1 MMENYNK
8 LILELLK
15 LPKETEWLEFKH
27 NNDKP
32 DEIGEYIS
40 ALSNSATYA
49 SKDVAYMIWGVDNQ
63 AHSIIGTSFDYTK
76 AKIGNEELENWLHRM
91 LSENANFSFH
101 SVEIDNFALV
111 LLIIYRATSRT
122 VRFKNVDYI
131 RVGSYKKPLKE
142 YPAIE
147 TELWRK
153 LNTANYESSLAKK
166 DLQTR
171 DVLNLLDYT
180 TYFDLTNIVLPS
192 ETDKII
198 HYLLEDGLV
207 VVQDDSLYAITN
219 LGVVLFAK
227 KLAAFNGI
235 VRKSVRVI
243 QYKGINKVETIREDT
258 GAKGYASGFE
268 GLLKYTIGLLPA
280 REEVENGLR
289 KNVSVYP
296 EIALRELI
304 ANALI
309 HQDLSITGTGPT
321 IELFDNRIEIT
332 NPGTP
337 LVDYMRFIDN
347 PPRSRNETLASLMRR
362 MGICEERGSGW
373 DKIALSCEVA
383 QLPAPKIEVYK
394 EHTKITIYSYV
405 PFGSIRQEEKIWACY
420 IHACL
425 KQASGEQLTNASLRD
440 RFGVPESNKSAISRL
455 IATVVDKGLIK
466 PLDPEVKAHRYSS
479 YVPFWA

>member
-1 MMENYNK
+1 MDNHNK
-8 LILELLK
+8 LILELLR

-27 NNDKP
+27 NNDNP

-40 ALSNSATYA
+40 ALSNSATYVG
-49 SKDVAYMIWGVDNQ
+49 KDIAYVVWGVDNKT
-63 AHSIIGTSFDYTK
+63 HSILGTSFDHTK
-76 AKIGNEELENWLHRM
+76 AKVGNEELENWLRRL

-101 SVEIDNFALV
+101 AVEMDKSALT
-111 LLIIYRATSRT
+111 LLIIYSATFRT

-131 RVGSYKKPLKE
+131 RVGSYKKQLKE
-142 YPAIE
+142 HPSIE

-153 LNTANYESSLAKK
+153 LNTINYESALAKK
-166 DLQTR
+166 NLQAH

-180 TYFDLTNIVLPS
+180 TYFDLTNTALPS

-198 HYLLEDGLV
+198 HYLQGDRLV
-207 VVQDDSLYAITN
+207 ATQDDLLYSITN

-227 KLAAFNGI
+227 KLTVFNGI
-235 VRKSVRVI
+235 ARKSVRVI
-243 QYKGINKVETIREDT
+243 QYKGMNKTETIREDI
-258 GAKGYASGFE
+258 GGKGYASGFE
-268 GLLKYTIGLLPA
+268 GLLKYIVGLLPA
-280 REEVENGLR
+280 REEFEKGLR
-289 KNVSVYP
+289 KNVSIYP

-309 HQDLSITGTGPT
+309 HQDFSITGTGPT
-321 IELFDNRIEIT
+321 IEIFDNRIEIT
-332 NPGTP
+332 NPGIP
-337 LVDYMRFIDN
+337 LVDYKRFIDN

-383 QLPAPKIEVYK
+383 QLPAPKIDIYS

-405 PFGSIRQEEKIWACY
+405 PFGSISQEEKIWACY

-425 KQASGEQLTNASLRD
+425 KQTSGEQLTNPSLRD
-440 RFGVPESNKSAISRL
+440 RFGVPESNKAAISRL
-455 IATVVDKGLIK
+455 IATVVEEGLIK
-466 PLDPEVKAHRYSS
+466 PLDPESKARRYSS

>member
-1 MMENYNK
+1 MDKYDK
-8 LILELLK
+8 LIIELLK
-15 LPKETEWLEFKH
+15 LPKETEWVEFKH

-40 ALSNSATYA
+40 ALSNSAA
-49 SKDVAYMIWGVDNQ
+49 HANKDYAYMVWGVDNET
-63 AHSIIGTSFDYTK
+63 HTIIGTTFNYIKT
-76 AKIGNEELENWLHRM
+76 KIGNEELENWLRRL

-101 SVEIDNFALV
+101 SVKIDNFALV

-131 RVGSYKKPLKE
+131 RVGSYKKQLKD

-147 TELWRK
+147 ADLWRK
-153 LNTANYESSLAKK
+153 LNTTNYENSPAKQ
-166 DLQTR
+166 DLQIR
-171 DVLNLLDYT
+171 EVLNLLDYT
-180 TYFDLTNIVLPS
+180 IYFDLTDVSLPS
-192 ETDKII
+192 EADGIL
-198 HYLLEDGLV
+198 HYLTEDGLIV
-207 VVQDDSLYAITN
+207 KQDDSSYTITN

-227 KLAAFNGI
+227 KLALFNGLA
-235 VRKSVRVI
+235 RKSVRVI
-243 QYKGINKVETIREDT
+243 QYKGTSKIETIREDT
-258 GAKGYASGFE
+258 GGKGYASGFA
-268 GLLKYTIGLLPA
+268 GLLKYIIGLLPA
-280 REEVENGLR
+280 REEVEKGLR
-289 KNVSVYP
+289 RNVSIYP

-304 ANALI
+304 ANALV

-321 IELFDNRIEIT
+321 IEIFDNRIEIT

-347 PPRSRNETLASLMRR
+347 PPRSRNEALASLMRR
-362 MGICEERGSGW
+362 MRICEERGSGW
-373 DKIALSCEVA
+373 DKIALSCEIA

-405 PFGSIRQEEKIWACY
+405 PFGNISQDEKIWACY

-425 KQASGEQLTNASLRD
+425 KQASGERLTNTSLRE
-440 RFGVPESNKSAISRL
+440 RFALSENNAATISRL
-455 IATVVDKGLIK
+455 IKAAVEKGLIK
-466 PLDPEVKAHRYSS
+466 PFDPESKGGKYSS